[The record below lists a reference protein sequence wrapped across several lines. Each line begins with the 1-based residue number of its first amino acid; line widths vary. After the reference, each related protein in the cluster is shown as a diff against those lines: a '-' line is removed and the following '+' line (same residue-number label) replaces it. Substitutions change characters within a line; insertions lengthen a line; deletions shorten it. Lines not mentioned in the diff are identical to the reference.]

1 MNNPSH
7 NPESS
12 ASLRALAEALGL
24 LFVEKVP
31 DTFFA
36 PELAGPLPVAWA
48 REQGLLPVE
57 IEGIPSLL
65 TSDPADLEAQQKAA
79 LAVGC
84 PLQTVVA
91 PADVIAAAIERCYAS
106 AYAEPSG
113 ADSGRDEAFG
123 RDSARPSQSGG
134 SDELGPGV
142 ARPPR
147 PCCKGDG
154 ALATSPPAIE
164 GGPGSIRDASPA
176 PASGAASD
184 LLVSSESTPIIRL
197 VNSMLLEAVRERA
210 SDIHLEPFAVQ
221 LAVRYRIDG
230 VLYSRPPLPRDRAAA
245 IVSRLKVMADMDIAE
260 RRLPQDGMT
269 QVKAGDRL
277 VDIRVSTVPV
287 ADGERV
293 VLRLLNRAD
302 TLRPL
307 SSLGMD
313 SALLTEFRSLLRS
326 PNGIIVVSG
335 PTGSGKTTTLYAAL
349 GEIDSA
355 HRNVLT
361 IEDPVEYRL
370 PNIGQIQV
378 KPKIGLTFANGLR
391 HILRQD
397 PDVIL
402 VGETRDPETAEIAVR
417 ASLTGHLV
425 FTTLHTNDAPSAV
438 MRLVDMGVQ
447 PYLLASC
454 LRGVLGQRLVR
465 TLCDHCKELA
475 GFDAAADGLDLPAGW
490 EEKAGEAEFFTPVGC
505 DRCIDG
511 YSGRTGIFELMVC
524 TPELQSAIRSGCKS
538 GEDLREAAVAA
549 GMHQLA
555 DDALERVLEGVT
567 ALAEVA
573 GALRT

>member
-1 MNNPSH
+1 M
-7 NPESS
+7 
-12 ASLRALAEALGL
+12 AEALGL
-24 LFVEKVP
+24 LFVETVP
-31 DTFFA
+31 DSFFS
-36 PELAGPLPVAWA
+36 PDLSGRLPVAWA
-48 REQGLLPVE
+48 RSQGLLPVE
-57 IEGIPSLL
+57 IDGVPSLL
-65 TSDPADLEAQQKAA
+65 SSDPADLEAHQKAA
-79 LAVGC
+79 LAVGT
-84 PLQTVVA
+84 PLQTVIA
-91 PADVIAAAIERCYAS
+91 PASAIAAAIERCYAGTNPAAPS
-106 AYAEPSG
+106 APPSASTSAGNEVGEPE
-113 ADSGRDEAFG
+113 EA
-123 RDSARPSQSGG
+123 
-134 SDELGPGV
+134 
-142 ARPPR
+142 
-147 PCCKGDG
+147 
-154 ALATSPPAIE
+154 
-164 GGPGSIRDASPA
+164 PA
-176 PASGAASD
+176 PASGEASD
-184 LLVSSESTPIIRL
+184 LLASSDSTPVVSL
-197 VNSMLLEAVRERA
+197 VNRMLLEAVRERA
-210 SDIHLEPFAVQ
+210 SDIHLEPFADH

-230 VLYSRPPLPRDRAAA
+230 LLYARPSLPRSQTAA

-269 QVKAGDRL
+269 QVKAGGRL
-277 VDIRVSTVPV
+277 IDIRVSTVPV

-307 SSLGMD
+307 TSLGMD
-313 SALLTEFRSLLRS
+313 AGLLADFQSLLRA

-378 KPKIGLTFANGLR
+378 KPKIGLTFASGLR

-397 PDVIL
+397 PDVVL

-475 GFDAAADGLDLPAGW
+475 DFDTAADGLDLPESW
-490 EEKAGEAEFFTPVGC
+490 LEKAGDAEFFTPVGC
-505 DRCIDG
+505 DHCIDG

-524 TPELQSAIRSGCKS
+524 TPALQAAIRNGCQS
-538 GEDLREAAVAA
+538 GEDIREAAVAA
-549 GMHQLA
+549 GMHQMA

-567 ALAEVA
+567 ALSEVA
-573 GALRT
+573 GALRA

>member
-7 NPESS
+7 NSESS
-12 ASLRALAEALGL
+12 ASLRALADALGL
-24 LFVEKVP
+24 LFIENVP
-31 DTFFA
+31 DSCFS
-36 PELAGPLPVAWA
+36 PELSGPLPVAWA
-48 REQGLLPVE
+48 REQGLLPVV
-57 IEGIPSLL
+57 IDGVPSLL
-65 TSDPADLEAQQKAA
+65 TSDPSDLEAHQKAA

-91 PADVIAAAIERCYAS
+91 PAGAIAAAIERCYAS
-106 AYAEPSG
+106 AGTESPQKAEKP
-113 ADSGRDEAFG
+113 AEQPAEEKPEEA
-123 RDSARPSQSGG
+123 
-134 SDELGPGV
+134 
-142 ARPPR
+142 
-147 PCCKGDG
+147 
-154 ALATSPPAIE
+154 
-164 GGPGSIRDASPA
+164 PA
-176 PASGAASD
+176 PASGVASD
-184 LLVSSESTPIIRL
+184 ILASSDSTPVKRL
-197 VNSMLLEAVRERA
+197 VNAILLDAINQRA
-210 SDIHLEPFAVQ
+210 SDIHLEPFADH

-230 VLYSRPPLPRDRAAA
+230 VLYSRQPQPRDKAAA
-245 IVSRLKVMADMDIAE
+245 IVSRLKVMTDMDIAE

-269 QVKAGDRL
+269 QVTAGGRL
-277 VDIRVSTVPV
+277 IDIRASTVPV

-313 SALLTEFRSLLRS
+313 AALLDDFRSLLKA

-402 VGETRDPETAEIAVR
+402 VGETRDAETAEIAVR

-447 PYLLASC
+447 PFLLASC

-465 TLCDHCKELA
+465 TLCDHCKELVD
-475 GFDAAADGLDLPAGW
+475 FDTAADGLDLPAGW
-490 EEKAGEAEFFTPVGC
+490 VDKAGGAELFTAVGC
-505 DRCIDG
+505 ENCLDG
-511 YSGRTGIFELMVC
+511 FSGRTGIFELMVC
-524 TPELQSAIRSGCKS
+524 TPELQAAIRTGCQSGD
-538 GEDLREAAVAA
+538 DLREAAVAA

-567 ALAEVA
+567 ALSEVA

>member
-1 MNNPSH
+1 MNNPQSV
-7 NPESS
+7 SS
-12 ASLRALAEALGL
+12 VQKTQLRALSEALGL

-31 DTFFA
+31 DTFFS

-48 REQGLLPVE
+48 REQGLLPIE
-57 IEGIPSLL
+57 IEGVPSLL
-65 TSDPADLEAQQKAA
+65 TSDPSDLEAQQKAA

-91 PADVIAAAIERCYAS
+91 PANAIAAAIERCYAS
-106 AYAEPSG
+106 AKTEAPPEQVEATKPAEKEMPE
-113 ADSGRDEAFG
+113 EA
-123 RDSARPSQSGG
+123 
-134 SDELGPGV
+134 
-142 ARPPR
+142 
-147 PCCKGDG
+147 
-154 ALATSPPAIE
+154 
-164 GGPGSIRDASPA
+164 PA
-176 PASGAASD
+176 PASGVASD
-184 LLVSSESTPIIRL
+184 ILVSSESTPVIRL
-197 VNSMLLEAVRERA
+197 VNTMLLDAIHQRA
-210 SDIHLEPFAVQ
+210 SDIHLEPFSDH

-230 VLYSRPPLPRDRAAA
+230 VLYSRPSQPRDKAAA

-269 QVKAGDRL
+269 QVTAGGRL

-293 VLRLLNRAD
+293 VLRLLNRSD

-307 SSLGMD
+307 TSLGMD
-313 SALLTEFRSLLRS
+313 ATLLDDFRSLLKA

-465 TLCDHCKELA
+465 TLCDHCKELVD
-475 GFDAAADGLDLPAGW
+475 FDTAADGLDLPANW
-490 EEKAGEAEFFTPVGC
+490 VEKAGEAEFFTPVGC
-505 DRCIDG
+505 DNCLDG

-524 TPELQSAIRSGCKS
+524 TPALQAAIRNGCQSGD
-538 GEDLREAAVAA
+538 DLREAAVAA

-567 ALAEVA
+567 ALSEVA
-573 GALRT
+573 GALRA

>member
-12 ASLRALAEALGL
+12 ASFRALAEAFGL
-24 LFVEKVP
+24 LFVETVP
-31 DTFFA
+31 DSLFS
-36 PELAGPLPVAWA
+36 PELAGRLPVSWA
-48 REQGLLPVE
+48 RSAGLLPVE
-57 IEGIPSLL
+57 IDGVPSLL
-65 TSDPADLEAQQKAA
+65 TSDPADLEAHQKAA
-79 LAVGC
+79 LAVGS

-91 PADVIAAAIERCYAS
+91 PAGAIAEAIERCYAAAGTTAS
-106 AYAEPSG
+106 QDAAFDRDDALSSRDG
-113 ADSGRDEAFG
+113 GRDG
-123 RDSARPSQSGG
+123 TRPSQS
-134 SDELGPGV
+134 
-142 ARPPR
+142 
-147 PCCKGDG
+147 DG
-154 ALATSPPAIE
+154 RVKE
-164 GGPGSIRDASPA
+164 GASIVRGASPA
-176 PASGAASD
+176 PASGTASD
-184 LLVSSESTPIIRL
+184 ILASSDSTPVIRL
-197 VNSMLLEAVRERA
+197 VNTMLLDAIHQRA
-210 SDIHLEPFAVQ
+210 SDIHLEPFADH
-221 LAVRYRIDG
+221 LAIRYRIDG
-230 VLYSRPPLPRDRAAA
+230 VLYARPSQPRDKAAA

-269 QVKAGDRL
+269 QVTAGGRL

-293 VLRLLNRAD
+293 VLRLLNRSD

-313 SALLTEFRSLLRS
+313 TALLSDFRSLLKA

-402 VGETRDPETAEIAVR
+402 VGETRDAETAEIAVR

-465 TLCDHCKELA
+465 TLCDRCKELA
-475 GFDAAADGLDLPAGW
+475 DFDTAADGLDLPANW
-490 EEKAGEAEFFTPVGC
+490 VEKAGEAEFFTPVGC
-505 DRCIDG
+505 DRCLDG
-511 YSGRTGIFELMVC
+511 FTGRTGIFELMVC
-524 TPELQSAIRSGCKS
+524 TPELQSAIRNGCQSGD
-538 GEDLREAAVAA
+538 DLREAAVAA
-549 GMHQLA
+549 GMHQMA

-567 ALAEVA
+567 ALSEVA
-573 GALRT
+573 GALRA

>member
-12 ASLRALAEALGL
+12 ASLRALAEAFGL
-24 LFVEKVP
+24 LFVETVP
-31 DTFFA
+31 DTCFS
-36 PELAGPLPVAWA
+36 PELSGPLPVAWA
-48 REQGLLPVE
+48 REEGLLPVV
-57 IEGIPSLL
+57 IDGVPSLL
-65 TSDPADLEAQQKAA
+65 TSDPANLEAHQKAA

-91 PADVIAAAIERCYAS
+91 PAGAIAEAIERCYAAAGTTAS
-106 AYAEPSG
+106 QDAAFDRDDALSSRDG
-113 ADSGRDEAFG
+113 GRDG
-123 RDSARPSQSGG
+123 TRPSQSDGRDKEG
-134 SDELGPGV
+134 ASI
-142 ARPPR
+142 ARAP
-147 PCCKGDG
+147 
-154 ALATSPPAIE
+154 
-164 GGPGSIRDASPA
+164 SPA
-176 PASGAASD
+176 PASGTASD
-184 LLVSSESTPIIRL
+184 ILVSSESTPVIRL
-197 VNSMLLEAVRERA
+197 VNTMLLDAIHQRA
-210 SDIHLEPFAVQ
+210 SDIHLEPFADH
-221 LAVRYRIDG
+221 LAIRYRIDG
-230 VLYSRPPLPRDRAAA
+230 VLYSRPSQPRDKAAA

-269 QVKAGDRL
+269 QVTAGGRL

-293 VLRLLNRAD
+293 VLRLLNRSD

-313 SALLTEFRSLLRS
+313 TALLDDFRSLLKA

-402 VGETRDPETAEIAVR
+402 VGETRDAETAEIAVR

-465 TLCDHCKELA
+465 TLCDHCKELVD
-475 GFDAAADGLDLPAGW
+475 FDTAADGLDLPANW
-490 EEKAGEAEFFTPVGC
+490 VEKAGEAEFFTPVGC
-505 DRCIDG
+505 DSCLDG
-511 YSGRTGIFELMVC
+511 FSGRTGIFELMVC
-524 TPELQSAIRSGCKS
+524 TPELQSAIRNGCQSGD
-538 GEDLREAAVAA
+538 DLREAAIAA

-567 ALAEVA
+567 ALSEVA
-573 GALRT
+573 GALRS

>member
-12 ASLRALAEALGL
+12 ARLRALADALGL
-24 LFVEKVP
+24 LCVETVP
-31 DTFFA
+31 DSCFS
-36 PELAGPLPVAWA
+36 PELSGPLPVTWA
-48 REQGLLPVE
+48 REQGLLPVV
-57 IEGIPSLL
+57 IDGVPSLL
-65 TSDPADLEAQQKAA
+65 TSDPSDLEAHQKAA

-84 PLQTVVA
+84 PLQTVAA
-91 PADVIAAAIERCYAS
+91 PADAIAAAIERCYA
-106 AYAEPSG
+106 AAGTERVNGGLDEARPSR
-113 ADSGRDEAFG
+113 DNDRDEAQ
-123 RDSARPSQSGG
+123 P
-134 SDELGPGV
+134 
-142 ARPPR
+142 
-147 PCCKGDG
+147 
-154 ALATSPPAIE
+154 
-164 GGPGSIRDASPA
+164 SPA
-176 PASGAASD
+176 PASGVASD
-184 LLVSSESTPIIRL
+184 ILVSSESTPVVRL
-197 VNSMLLEAVRERA
+197 VNTMLLEAINERA
-210 SDIHLEPFAVQ
+210 SDIHLEPFANH
-221 LAVRYRIDG
+221 LSVRYRIDG
-230 VLYSRPPLPRDRAAA
+230 VLYSRPPQPRDKAAA

-269 QVKAGDRL
+269 QVTAGGRL

-293 VLRLLNRAD
+293 VLRLLNRSD

-307 SSLGMD
+307 TSLGMD
-313 SALLTEFRSLLRS
+313 ASLLADFRSLLKS

-402 VGETRDPETAEIAVR
+402 VGETRDAETAEIAVR

-465 TLCDHCKELA
+465 TLCDHCKELVD
-475 GFDAAADGLDLPAGW
+475 FDTAADGLDLPAGW
-490 EEKAGEAEFFTPVGC
+490 VDKAGEAELFTPVGC
-505 DRCIDG
+505 DRCLDG
-511 YSGRTGIFELMVC
+511 FSGRTGIFELMVC
-524 TPELQSAIRSGCKS
+524 TPELQAAIRNGCQSGD
-538 GEDLREAAVAA
+538 DLRESAVAA

-567 ALAEVA
+567 ALSEVA
-573 GALRT
+573 GALRA

>member
-1 MNNPSH
+1 MINPSH

-12 ASLRALAEALGL
+12 ASLRALAEAFGL
-24 LFVEKVP
+24 LFVETVP
-31 DTFFA
+31 DSCFS
-36 PELAGPLPVAWA
+36 PELSGPLPVAWA
-48 REQGLLPVE
+48 REQGLLPVV
-57 IEGIPSLL
+57 IDGVPSLL
-65 TSDPADLEAQQKAA
+65 TSDPANLEAHQKAA

-91 PADVIAAAIERCYAS
+91 PSGAISAAIERCYAS
-106 AYAEPSG
+106 SGTTYAQD
-113 ADSGRDEAFG
+113 AALGRD
-123 RDSARPSQSGG
+123 DARPSQSGG
-134 SDELGPGV
+134 RDEEKSGIVRAAEDLG
-142 ARPPR
+142 R
-147 PCCKGDG
+147 DE
-154 ALATSPPAIE
+154 E
-164 GGPGSIRDASPA
+164 GHGIVRAASPA
-176 PASGAASD
+176 PASGVVRDNLASSD
-184 LLVSSESTPIIRL
+184 STPVKRL
-197 VNSMLLEAVRERA
+197 VNAILLDAINQRA
-210 SDIHLEPFAVQ
+210 SDIHLEPFADH

-230 VLYSRPPLPRDRAAA
+230 VLYSQQAQPLDKAAA

-269 QVKAGDRL
+269 QVTAGGRL

-293 VLRLLNRAD
+293 VLRLLNRSD

-307 SSLGMD
+307 ASLGMD
-313 SALLTEFRSLLRS
+313 TALLDDFRSLLKA

-402 VGETRDPETAEIAVR
+402 VGETRDAETAEIAVR

-465 TLCDHCKELA
+465 TLCDHCKELVD
-475 GFDAAADGLDLPAGW
+475 FDTAADGLDLPSYW
-490 EEKAGEAEFFTPVGC
+490 VEKAGEAEFFTPVGC
-505 DRCIDG
+505 DRCLDG
-511 YSGRTGIFELMVC
+511 FTGRTGIFELMVC
-524 TPELQSAIRSGCKS
+524 TPELQSAIRNGCQSGD
-538 GEDLREAAVAA
+538 DLREAAVAA

-567 ALAEVA
+567 ALSEVA
-573 GALRT
+573 GALRA

>member
-1 MNNPSH
+1 VN
-7 NPESS
+7 
-12 ASLRALAEALGL
+12 AIL
-24 LFVEKVP
+24 L
-31 DTFFA
+31 D
-36 PELAGPLPVAWA
+36 
-48 REQGLLPVE
+48 
-57 IEGIPSLL
+57 
-65 TSDPADLEAQQKAA
+65 
-79 LAVGC
+79 
-84 PLQTVVA
+84 
-91 PADVIAAAIERCYAS
+91 AIN
-106 AYAEPSG
+106 
-113 ADSGRDEAFG
+113 
-123 RDSARPSQSGG
+123 Q
-134 SDELGPGV
+134 
-142 ARPPR
+142 
-147 PCCKGDG
+147 
-154 ALATSPPAIE
+154 
-164 GGPGSIRDASPA
+164 
-176 PASGAASD
+176 
-184 LLVSSESTPIIRL
+184 
-197 VNSMLLEAVRERA
+197 RA
-210 SDIHLEPFAVQ
+210 SDIHLEPFADH

-230 VLYSRPPLPRDRAAA
+230 VLYSRTPQPRDKAAA
-245 IVSRLKVMADMDIAE
+245 IVSRLKVMTDMDIAE

-269 QVKAGDRL
+269 QVTAGGRL
-277 VDIRVSTVPV
+277 IDIRASTVPV

-313 SALLTEFRSLLRS
+313 AALLDDFRSLLKA

-402 VGETRDPETAEIAVR
+402 VGETRDAETAEIAVR

-465 TLCDHCKELA
+465 TLCDHCKELVD
-475 GFDAAADGLDLPAGW
+475 FDTAADGLDLPAGW
-490 EEKAGEAEFFTPVGC
+490 VDKAGGAELFTPVGC
-505 DRCIDG
+505 ENCLDG

-524 TPELQSAIRSGCKS
+524 TPELQAAIRNGCQSGD
-538 GEDLREAAVAA
+538 DLREAAVAA

-567 ALAEVA
+567 ALSEVA